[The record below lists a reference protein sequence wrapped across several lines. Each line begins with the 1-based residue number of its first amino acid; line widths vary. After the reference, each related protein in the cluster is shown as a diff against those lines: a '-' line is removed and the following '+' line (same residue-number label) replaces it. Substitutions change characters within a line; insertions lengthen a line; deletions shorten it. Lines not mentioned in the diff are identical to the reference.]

1 MGRRPRLRASARLV
15 LGPAEL
21 EELAL
26 AFADFADVKSPFF
39 VGHSR
44 GVARLSAAGVA
55 ALHLG
60 EAEVVQLRRAAL
72 LHDVGRASVPNSI
85 LDKPRELTP
94 RERVRL
100 HSYYT
105 ERVLERA
112 PAFAACAASAG
123 AHHERLDGSGYHR
136 GTKGPA
142 LPLAARVL
150 AAADVFQAATEA
162 RAYREA
168 RTPEQSAALV
178 RQEVSAGRLDP
189 DAVEAVIASAGA
201 TTARRIRAPSTLTD
215 REMEIVRLLAA
226 GHANKE
232 IARRLEISENTARH
246 HLESVYAKLEVTTR
260 TGAVMQ
266 TLAKGLL

>member
-1 MGRRPRLRASARLV
+1 LV
-15 LGPAEL
+15 LGPAQL

-26 AFADFADVKSPFF
+26 AFADFADVKSPAF

-44 GVARLSAAGVA
+44 GVARLAAAAAG

-60 EAEVVQLRRAAL
+60 EPDVVQLRRAAL
-72 LHDVGRASVPNSI
+72 LHDVGRASVPNAI

-94 RERVRL
+94 GERERVRL

-112 PAFAACAASAG
+112 PAFAAVASVAG

-136 GTKGPA
+136 GSKGSA
-142 LPLAARVL
+142 LPLSARVL
-150 AAADVFQAATEA
+150 AAADAFQAATET
-162 RAYREA
+162 RAYRGA
-168 RTPEQSAALV
+168 RTPELAASSL
-178 RQEVSAGRLDP
+178 RQEAESGRLDP
-189 DAVEAVIASAGA
+189 DAVEAVVASAGA
-201 TTARRIRAPSTLTD
+201 ATPRRIRAPSTLTD
-215 REMEIVRLLAA
+215 REVEIVRLLAS
-226 GHANKE
+226 GYANKE

-246 HLESVYAKLEVTTR
+246 HLESVYAKLEVATR

-266 TLAKGLL
+266 ALARGLL